1 LSVAEQAECS
11 DRDATPADR
20 SGRLRSELSLWPV
33 VEEEAFPAAASDPER
48 DLHRMATCVRL
59 YSFQISPTETL
70 APRGGHFSGDK
81 AARDR
86 FLSTKDRQYVKALVV
101 MGYRD
106 EAARLVHKAYAKRKT
121 ERETASASEQQRFGR
136 PTLFTRFDIDYLEM
150 LILVGDRRAAMDL
163 FLRAMDD
170 YELDRLGTIVRR
182 VDNEIMLEMEYRETM
197 KAIEA
202 GRSLAGCVGP
212 EKAKDQRRAPLRS
225 LLRRLFGLTPM
236 GEPLGRGR

>member
-1 LSVAEQAECS
+1 MSVAEQAECS
-11 DRDATPADR
+11 DRDATPANR
-20 SGRLRSELSLWPV
+20 SARLRSELPLWPV
-33 VEEEAFPAAASDPER
+33 AGEGAFPGVASEPER

-86 FLSTKDRQYVKALVV
+86 FLSTRDRQYIKALVI

-106 EAARLVHKAYAKRKT
+106 EAGRLVHKAYARRRQ
-121 ERETASASEQQRFGR
+121 EREAARASEQQKFGH

-182 VDNEIMLEMEYRETM
+182 VDNQMMLEMEYRETM

-202 GRSLAGCVGP
+202 GRSLADCVGP
-212 EKAKDQRRAPLRS
+212 EKAKNQRRAPLRS

-236 GEPLGRGR
+236 GDHLGTGR